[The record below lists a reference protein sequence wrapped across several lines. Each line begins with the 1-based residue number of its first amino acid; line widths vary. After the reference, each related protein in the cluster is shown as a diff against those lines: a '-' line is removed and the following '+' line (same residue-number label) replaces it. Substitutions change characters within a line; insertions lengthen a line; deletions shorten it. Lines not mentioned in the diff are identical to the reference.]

1 MHFRFTIILIA
12 LCAVLMPTTGQN
24 SSQNSLKS
32 AAPACPVAKDLVN
45 TDLFGAWV
53 LELQS
58 AAGAAVST
66 RLTME
71 RNPEFAESL
80 AGHFMQG
87 SVRYE
92 VFGDIEDGALDLEE
106 SNNGKDI
113 IAIWKGRVS
122 EGSCGQAITGTRRF
136 VATQAE
142 QRFVLRRAG
151 W

>member
-12 LCAVLMPTTGQN
+12 LCAVFLPAIGQN
-24 SSQNSLKS
+24 SSQNSLKN
-32 AAPACPVAKDLVN
+32 AAPACPATKDLIN
-45 TDLFGAWV
+45 TDFFGAWV

-58 AAGAAVST
+58 ASGASVST

-80 AGHFMQG
+80 AGHYLQS
-87 SVRYE
+87 SVRHDVY
-92 VFGDIEDGALDLEE
+92 GDIEDGALDLEE
-106 SNNGKDI
+106 TNNGKDI
-113 IAIWKGRVS
+113 IAIWKGRIS
-122 EGSCGQAITGTRRF
+122 EGSCGKAITGTRRN
-136 VATQAE
+136 VTTQAE

>member
-1 MHFRFTIILIA
+1 MLLRITTLFIA
-12 LCAVLMPTTGQN
+12 LCAVLMTARGQN
-24 SSQNSLKS
+24 ELKNSLKND
-32 AAPACPVAKDLVN
+32 APTCPAAKDLVN
-45 TDLFGAWV
+45 TDFFGAWV

-58 AAGAAVST
+58 ASEAAIST

-71 RNPEFAESL
+71 RNPEFTESL
-80 AGHFMQG
+80 AGHFLQG
-87 SVRYE
+87 SVRHE

-106 SNNGKDI
+106 SHNGKDI

-122 EGSCGQAITGTRRF
+122 EGSCGKAISGTRRA
-136 VATQAE
+136 VDTQTE

>member
-1 MHFRFTIILIA
+1 MLSRYTIILIA
-12 LCAVLMPTTGQN
+12 LCAVFLNARGQN
-24 SSQNSLKS
+24 EPKNNLKNDAS
-32 AAPACPVAKDLVN
+32 TCPAPKDLVN

-80 AGHFMQG
+80 AGHFLQG
-87 SVRYE
+87 SVRHD
-92 VFGDIEDGALDLEE
+92 VFGDIEDGVLDLEE
-106 SNNGKDI
+106 TNNGKDI
-113 IAIWKGRVS
+113 FAVWKGSVS
-122 EGSCGQAITGTRRF
+122 EGSCGKAITGTRRN
-136 VATQAE
+136 VVTQAE
-142 QRFVLRRAG
+142 QRFVLRRSG